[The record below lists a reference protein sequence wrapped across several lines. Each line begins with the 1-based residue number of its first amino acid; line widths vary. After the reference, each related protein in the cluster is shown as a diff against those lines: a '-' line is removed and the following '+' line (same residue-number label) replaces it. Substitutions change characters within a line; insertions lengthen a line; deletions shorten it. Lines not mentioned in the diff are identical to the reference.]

1 MRYRQPETD
10 YKQNTVMYSGAVIK
24 CGEEI
29 LHTLFSFSFRVINIF
44 SYATKI
50 INSMEE
56 FDMKKELGVVIGSLV
71 IGIGVGSLI
80 KAKEY
85 MDTNIRGINKAWE
98 AQLDKAYEHIE
109 KLNGLLDD
117 QQEFIERIMQDEKE
131 HIEIIKRLNESES

>member
-1 MRYRQPETD
+1 
-10 YKQNTVMYSGAVIK
+10 
-24 CGEEI
+24 
-29 LHTLFSFSFRVINIF
+29 
-44 SYATKI
+44 
-50 INSMEE
+50 
-56 FDMKKELGVVIGSLV
+56 MKKELGVVIGSLV

-85 MDTNIRGINKAWE
+85 MDTYIRGINKAWE